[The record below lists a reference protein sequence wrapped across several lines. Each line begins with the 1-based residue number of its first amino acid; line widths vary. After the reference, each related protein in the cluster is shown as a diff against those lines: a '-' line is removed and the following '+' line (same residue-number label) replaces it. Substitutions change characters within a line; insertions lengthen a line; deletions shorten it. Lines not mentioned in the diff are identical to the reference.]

1 MKGAGVYTEIFNSDD
16 KRFGGSGALNE
27 GLLKAEKEKR
37 GDYSYVIRP
46 NVPPFGAL
54 ILKRTRAV
62 ATPKAPGKQPKKV
75 AEPKKPKKGSK

>member
-46 NVPPFGAL
+46 KVPPFGAL
-54 ILKRTRAV
+54 ILKRTRA
-62 ATPKAPGKQPKKV
+62 AASPKAAGKQPKT
-75 AEPKKPKKGSK
+75 ASEPKKPKKGSK